1 MRVNVHLF
9 DIQQPFSIDI
19 FETDNEEDV
28 QRRLRCIST
37 TLTPFF
43 RCEPSFDVSTFLA
56 NPTNF
61 VFVDLGRV
69 FESVQKD
76 PMTQLPPLFQR
87 LGKKFHITLY
97 DFLES
102 WIFYEVFTQY
112 HDPENP
118 SLALLALK
126 SSITAA
132 FLDAFHSRLKDPLNQ
147 KPLNRLEVLK
157 RWDSDWYDEKKKM
170 WTMMNDNDREK
181 NDEAV
186 TVGREF
192 LQVKPL
198 PASSLKEL
206 GKVIQFDIH
215 TDNVSTG
222 LLFEHIELNPM
233 LCVAQYRTFYKIHV
247 NTTFAAEKI
256 KEEKTHFYALC
267 IFSAQGNLTI
277 HVQNR
282 PFGVSVQCIFSPEH
296 GIQDVPSLLKFLNIK
311 DNVHIENEKSMGLL
325 ADFIIENPR
334 PKNMDI
340 FHYAALQSPIFSN
353 LCLNDRRFSRFL
365 SVNDTD
371 KISRQNMSC
380 YVYFH
385 SPIVEKTTADTD
397 NHIYVGG
404 WNRQRS
410 RFGDLTAILTPEQ
423 QSPDNFHIHVKVTRS
438 VNTQVVLKF
447 YDMLRRLISL
457 YNTLLDNEMNLFR
470 SYLPHYQPNYVPPKV
485 GTKTIMSLSDADP
498 VLFPPLIYSRICQQ
512 PKPVVITED
521 QAKKLP
527 PERVLKFPPQHLKG
541 FPPQYYTCH
550 DEKNYP
556 YPGFITFKRNVNH
569 PFMIAPCCFKR
580 NNLEKNRELL
590 QLLMTTT
597 TNVPSDKPIPVVFP
611 PRNLY
616 RIKSDKI
623 IDQVGQLAQ
632 VPRQIEKLLSF
643 LTSPLFEF
651 SRIGMPSG
659 WEKES
664 ILACLE
670 FYHAVQTKRHFF
682 RSQKEL
688 RHLLLQEN
696 LDITLQ
702 QNYDIGLDNVADILK
717 DPSQYIDP
725 RRFYR
730 LLERFFQVNLL
741 ILEREDEMIDIVR
754 PYAYRSLEWYVRS
767 NIPVVIIY
775 QHYGGTTEATYNVG
789 LPQCELIGY
798 KDTHNTLHTHIKTTS
813 RVELFFQLAF
823 ASFFGD
829 KLNTPT
835 LMNRPSVSSFL
846 VSSLHSQWIDPIGK
860 TRLIFFTESQYPAMV
875 TSPIAPLSLPVYPLS
890 SLWIPT
896 LQHVLDLF
904 QHAQIRQ
911 SRVER
916 YGHFLFLHTDAF
928 FTHIMFIVR
937 TSTTTPLPFDVVDID
952 ALPVY
957 MHELL
962 YPRESKFDTH
972 LWNQRF
978 SNILQDYIV
987 IRFAKFLKEKD
998 VNLMKTSQDEIVH
1011 LFLDEYVSYEQV
1023 YTIPESDT
1031 LSPLVNKNPFLF
1043 RDDRLRLPQCFSERI
1058 PFFLKWFMT
1067 TKYDE
1072 LTILEKAR
1080 ELPSFYQRVCDF
1092 TQVPSH
1098 VIQLS
1103 LQELFPLKSYPYLSA
1118 PLDTL
1123 ILEHDNE
1130 NDIHYYFNVDE
1141 TPKTEPYILLQ
1152 TRNLLRATW
1161 IAKRYLKTGEIFFPK
1176 QSTPPS
1182 MGISEYFIKHT
1193 NDRVWT
1199 KKGGTNPVVAFY
1211 QKPDTSILVFLP
1223 IR

>member
-1 MRVNVHLF
+1 
-9 DIQQPFSIDI
+9 
-19 FETDNEEDV
+19 
-28 QRRLRCIST
+28 
-37 TLTPFF
+37 
-43 RCEPSFDVSTFLA
+43 
-56 NPTNF
+56 
-61 VFVDLGRV
+61 
-69 FESVQKD
+69 
-76 PMTQLPPLFQR
+76 
-87 LGKKFHITLY
+87 
-97 DFLES
+97 
-102 WIFYEVFTQY
+102 
-112 HDPENP
+112 
-118 SLALLALK
+118 
-126 SSITAA
+126 
-132 FLDAFHSRLKDPLNQ
+132 
-147 KPLNRLEVLK
+147 
-157 RWDSDWYDEKKKM
+157 M
-170 WTMMNDNDREK
+170 WTMMNENDREK
-181 NDEAV
+181 NQEAV
-186 TVGREF
+186 TVGRQF
-192 LQVKPL
+192 LDVKPL
-198 PASSLKEL
+198 PTSALTEL

-215 TDNVSTG
+215 TDDVSTG

-256 KEEKTHFYALC
+256 KEEKTQFYALC
-267 IFSAQGNLTI
+267 IFSSQGNLTI

-282 PFGVSVQCIFSPEH
+282 PYGVSIQCIFSTDH
-296 GIQDVPSLLKFLNIK
+296 GIQDIPSLLRFLNIK
-311 DNVHIENEKSMGLL
+311 QDVHIENEKSMGLL
-325 ADFIIENPR
+325 AEFTIENTR
-334 PKNMDI
+334 PKNIDV
-340 FHYAALQSPIFSN
+340 FQYAALQSPIFSN

-380 YVYFH
+380 YIYFH
-385 SPIVEKTTADTD
+385 SPIVEKTTTEE
-397 NHIYVGG
+397 NYIYVGG

-423 QSPDNFHIHVKVTRS
+423 QTPDSFRIHVKVTRS

-447 YDMLRRLISL
+447 YDMLPRLVSL
-457 YNTLLDNEMNLFR
+457 YNTLLNNEMNLFR
-470 SYLPHYQPNYVPPKV
+470 SYLSNYQPNYVSPKV
-485 GTKTIMSLSDADP
+485 GTKTIMSLSDTDP

-512 PKPVVITED
+512 PKPIVISEE
-521 QAKKLP
+521 QANQLP
-527 PERVLKFPPQHLKG
+527 PERVLKFPPRHLKG
-541 FPPQYYTCH
+541 FPPRYYTCN

-580 NNLEKNRELL
+580 NNLDKNRELT
-590 QLLMTTT
+590 QSLMTTKKDA
-597 TNVPSDKPIPVVFP
+597 PSDKPIPVIFP

-632 VPRQIEKLLSF
+632 VPRPIEKFLSF
-643 LTSPLFEF
+643 LTSPLYEF

-696 LDITLQ
+696 LEITLQ
-702 QNYDIGLDNVADILK
+702 QNYDIGLDNVAEILQ
-717 DPSQYIDP
+717 DSSQYIDP

-741 ILEREDEMIDIVR
+741 ILQREDDMVDMVR
-754 PYAYRSLEWYVRS
+754 PYSYRSLEWYIRS
-767 NIPVVIIY
+767 NVPVVIIY

-798 KDTHNTLHTHIKTTS
+798 KDTQNILHTHIKTTS

-823 ASFFGD
+823 ASFFGN

-835 LMNRPSVSSFL
+835 PMNKRQSVSSFL
-846 VSSLHSQWIDPIGK
+846 LSSIHSQWIDPIGK
-860 TRLIFFTESQYPAMV
+860 ARLLFFTESQYPTIV
-875 TSPIAPLSLPVYPLS
+875 QSPIAPLSLPLFSLS
-890 SLWIPT
+890 SLWIPP

-904 QHAQIRQ
+904 EHAQIRL
-911 SRVER
+911 SCVER
-916 YGHFLFLHTDAF
+916 HGDFLFLHTDAF
-928 FTHIMFIVR
+928 LTHIMFLVR
-937 TSTTTPLPFDVVDID
+937 ISKTTPLPFNVVEMET
-952 ALPVY
+952 LPVY
-957 MHELL
+957 IHDLL
-962 YPRESKFDTH
+962 YPRESKFETH

-987 IRFAKFLKEKD
+987 IQFAKFLKEKD
-998 VNLMKTSQDEIVH
+998 VNLIKTSQEEIVD
-1011 LFLDEYVSYEQV
+1011 LFLNEYVSYEQV
-1023 YTIPESDT
+1023 YTIPESHT
-1031 LSPLVNKNPFLF
+1031 LSSLVHNNPSLF
-1043 RDDRLRLPQCFSERI
+1043 RHDRLRLPQCFSERI
-1058 PFFLKWFMT
+1058 PFFIKWFMT

-1092 TQVPSH
+1092 TPTPSH

-1103 LQELFPLKSYPYLSA
+1103 LQELFPLKSSPYLST
-1118 PLDTL
+1118 PLQTL
-1123 ILEHDNE
+1123 VLEQDNE
-1130 NDIHYYFNVDE
+1130 DDIHYYFNVDE
-1141 TPKTEPYILLQ
+1141 TPKTEPYIILH

-1161 IAKRYLKTGEIFFPK
+1161 IAKKYLKTGEIFFPK

-1182 MGISEYFIKHT
+1182 TGISEYFIKQSDDH
-1193 NDRVWT
+1193 VWK
-1199 KKGGTNPVVAFY
+1199 KKGGANPVVALY
-1211 QKPDTSILVFLP
+1211 QKSETSMLILLP
-1223 IR
+1223 FHQQTSK